1 LRQGRVGSGV
11 SRCSTRLVIAERC
24 VWFNRAERSS
34 DIAPH
39 RESKCRTQTLHFD
52 CVAHTQT
59 AHCATRVGSIAR
71 RKTRATCRTMAR
83 PWWRCSGGCRLNE
96 LATPRQ
102 GWYHFRPR
110 FKSFK
115 QKQSRQV
122 PSSPRGWCSRHAG
135 IRVACGHGCRG
146 QQPNRRQL
154 PEELASKHLS
164 PPPCPTHH
172 GVPTHAGIV
181 AVPFALGKNATLA
194 AMVWWCWAD
203 CHGCQRQ
210 RYSEHEA
217 SAHGH
222 TCRCC
227 SRHSLDNHVQSTPPT
242 NTARHLAQRKA
253 VAQSWRRKVSPL
265 IARSAGG
272 RQRVLWGMHYSTCP
286 TQP

>member
-1 LRQGRVGSGV
+1 MRTSQVVVGRRHFILIALLTRKPHTAQRVWAASQGGRRGLPVERWHAHGGDAAGAAGSTSWRHHGK
-11 SRCSTRLVIAERC
+11 AGGP
-24 VWFNRAERSS
+24 
-34 DIAPH
+34 AP
-39 RESKCRTQTLHFD
+39 
-52 CVAHTQT
+52 
-59 AHCATRVGSIAR
+59 
-71 RKTRATCRTMAR
+71 
-83 PWWRCSGGCRLNE
+83 
-96 LATPRQ
+96 
-102 GWYHFRPR
+102 FRPR